1 MKVRLITE
9 DGEIYEWRNVET
21 IQEGF
26 EKIFLFPPKE
36 REQSLMLYHSESLI
50 SELWYTHVT
59 RNYVA
64 IDINNMSIERIEVLF
79 ERRWQLDED
88 DTGDRV

>member
-1 MKVRLITE
+1 MIVRLIAR
-9 DGEIYEWRNVET
+9 DGEIYEWRNVDT

-26 EKIFLFPPKE
+26 DKIYLFPPKE
-36 REQSLMLYHSESLI
+36 REQSVMLYYSESLT
-50 SELWYTHVT
+50 SEIEYTHVT

-64 IDINNMSIERIEVLF
+64 IDTNNIFIARIELLF
-79 ERRWQLDED
+79 ERRWQLDKD